1 MRRTFVFATTGTEA
15 MEVKKVTTDKLFRGL
30 LILTCALFHHFKNQK
45 PAVLNLRFFRLSL
58 RARPGNS
65 MPKIYLK
72 TYGCQMNERDSEQ
85 VLRTFSEGG
94 YTVTTK
100 ENEADAILINTCSVR
115 DQAEQKALGK
125 MGHMMHAGRDRKHVV
140 YGFMGCMA
148 QSRGDELF
156 KVVPSL
162 DVVVGTQKYHRVFE
176 YVDTILKRRLEARM
190 DDPTYSL
197 RGDSVCD
204 VAEEEGSQNTIR
216 DHVVKPRES
225 SAFVSIMQGCNM
237 RCSFCIVP
245 DTRGK
250 ERGRPIHDIVGEV
263 RHLAANGVK
272 EVTLLG
278 QIVNL
283 YGRNEFPKIN
293 GKSPFV
299 QLLEAAHE
307 IEGIERIR
315 FTSPHPIGYR
325 DDLIAAFTY
334 LPKLCSHIHFPMQSG
349 SDRILREMRRPY
361 RNEKFIEIC
370 EKMKAARPG
379 IAITTDIIVGF
390 PGETEEDFQ
399 MTIDT
404 VERLQFDNAFV
415 FRYSK
420 RRNTPAA
427 EMENQLAE
435 PEKESRN
442 QRLLD
447 VVNRIAIAK
456 NAELVGTTQRVL
468 CEGPSKTKATR
479 LSGRSEQNK
488 VVIFDGEPDRL
499 VGRLLDIHI
508 EESGGF
514 SLFGSVV

>member
-1 MRRTFVFATTGTEA
+1 
-15 MEVKKVTTDKLFRGL
+15 
-30 LILTCALFHHFKNQK
+30 
-45 PAVLNLRFFRLSL
+45 
-58 RARPGNS
+58 
-65 MPKIYLK
+65 MPRVYVK

-85 VLRTFSEGG
+85 VVRMFVEGG
-94 YTVTTK
+94 YTHTTH
-100 ENEADAILINTCSVR
+100 ERDADAILINTCSVR

-125 MGHMMHAGRDRKHVV
+125 MGSMMFAGRERKHVV

-148 QSRGDELF
+148 QSRGNELF
-156 KVVPSL
+156 KAVPSL
-162 DVVVGTQKYHRVFE
+162 DLVVGTQKYHRVFE
-176 YVDTILKRRLEARM
+176 YVDHILKRRLEARM
-190 DDPTYSL
+190 DDPSFSHKGTN
-197 RGDSVCD
+197 VCD
-204 VAEEEGSQNTIR
+204 IAEEEGSQNTIR
-216 DHVVKPRES
+216 DHLPKPHTAT
-225 SAFVSIMQGCNM
+225 AFVSIMQGCNM

-250 ERGRPIHDIVGEV
+250 ERGRPIPEIVSEI
-263 RHLAANGVK
+263 RHLVASGVR

-283 YGRNEFPKIN
+283 YGRNEFPKID

-299 QLLEAAHE
+299 QLLEAVHE

-334 LPKLCSHIHFPMQSG
+334 LSKLCSHIHFPMQSG

-361 RNEKFIEIC
+361 RSDKFIEIC
-370 EKMKAARPG
+370 EKMKAARQDL
-379 IAITTDIIVGF
+379 AITTDIIVGF
-390 PGETEEDFQ
+390 PSETEEDFQ
-399 MTIDT
+399 KSIDT

-420 RRNTPAA
+420 RRNTQAA
-427 EMENQLAE
+427 EMKDQLSE
-435 PEKESRN
+435 SEKEDRN
-442 QRLLD
+442 QRLLA

-456 NAELVGTTQRVL
+456 NAALVGSTQQVL

-479 LSGRSEQNK
+479 LSGRSPQNK
-488 VVIFDGEPDRL
+488 IVIFDGDPHRL
-499 VGRLLDIHI
+499 IGQILNVQI

-514 SLFGSVV
+514 SLFGKVV